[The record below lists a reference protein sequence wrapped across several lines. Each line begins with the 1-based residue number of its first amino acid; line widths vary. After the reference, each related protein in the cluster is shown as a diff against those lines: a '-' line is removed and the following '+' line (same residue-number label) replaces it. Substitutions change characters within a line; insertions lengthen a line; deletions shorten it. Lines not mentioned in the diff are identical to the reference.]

1 MHTDCSIHTGTSDA
15 RCVQVFKRY
24 IYALHSRH
32 SFAHFT
38 AIRRQEFSKYNTP
51 QTTPSICSTLSTLIC
66 SSSSQSFDVRN
77 PPSITLHRL
86 RLACW
91 GDSLPFPKSKTAE
104 LQVESKVHLVEQ
116 ALQTLYT
123 NQRSRSRSEEITVQ
137 VEYCMGGGHTNTDR
151 PKTHDYIRFHRHKTH
166 WEVTNQCHKSNHKLS
181 CAPANQITS
190 LTLNQSSIA
199 IVGTSM

>member
-38 AIRRQEFSKYNTP
+38 AIRRQGFSKYNTP
-51 QTTPSICSTLSTLIC
+51 QTTLIC
-66 SSSSQSFDVRN
+66 SSSFTVFRRQESSKYKPPQTTPSMLRCFSPLSEVEDCWTTSVAQGSSRQATTTDTIHQST
-77 PPSITLHRL
+77 I
-86 RLACW
+86 
-91 GDSLPFPKSKTAE
+91 
-104 LQVESKVHLVEQ
+104 
-116 ALQTLYT
+116 
-123 NQRSRSRSEEITVQ
+123 EITQ
-137 VEYCMGGGHTNTDR
+137 WRDYCPSRILHGGGGHTNTDR

-181 CAPANQITS
+181 CAPANQTTS